1 MYILEEHP
9 VSCQIRRE
17 TLRLKDGGELWR
29 QTQWALQYNERE
41 VNTLWSTDD
50 KLVMLKTD
58 VIIKCAFMEMH
69 LKSQKHL
76 IKNLFTHIHRVWK
89 WTKMSKIGLD
99 GVYVSFSGRICF
111 DKFLLYKETEF
122 AIPAFFETNFNFLQG
137 FQHRCLKL
145 IMKSPLSK
153 FVNEWEL
160 QIFFLTW
167 WPYVQTKWSIGT

>member
-1 MYILEEHP
+1 MNYEGRHNELCSTMREKSILFG
-9 VSCQIRRE
+9 
-17 TLRLKDGGELWR
+17 L
-29 QTQWALQYNERE
+29 QTTNWWCSKQMLSSNVHSWKCTWKAKNTWLQ
-41 VNTLWSTDD
+41 TCS
-50 KLVMLKTD
+50 
-58 VIIKCAFMEMH
+58 
-69 LKSQKHL
+69 
-76 IKNLFTHIHRVWK
+76 HIHSVWK

-99 GVYVSFSGRICF
+99 SRFFDGICF